1 LLQSFHSPPKTQITQ
16 YVDDLLISG
25 EEEKLVREVT
35 IQLLNFLGEKGLR
48 VSKGKLQFV
57 EPEVQYLGHIISQG
71 SRKLN
76 PKRIARIIS
85 VPPPTTRREVRKLL

>member
-1 LLQSFHSPPKTQITQ
+1 LLQSFLTPPGIQITQ

-25 EEEKLVREVT
+25 NKEESVREAT

-57 EPEVQYLGHIISQG
+57 ETKVRYLGHMISQG

-76 PKRIARIIS
+76 PERITGIIS
-85 VPPPTTRREVRKLL
+85 LPPPTTKQEIQKL